1 MSLDFPVLPP
11 ELEREIFEE
20 VATQWPETIPSLLLV
35 SHRVYEWIEKIK
47 YRTVTSTGELSTCS
61 LATLRRAIQSNSKA
75 PSFFHT
81 HVRHLFVR
89 RLFRGKETE
98 NMMLPEILRVCTG
111 IQSLA
116 FIRCGIPSSLLP
128 TLATLRPRQL
138 WMRIDSLV
146 FETDLC
152 RPMLT
157 CVTHLALWD
166 RVTSIHSDIAAWLSL
181 LAMFPSLTHLMIIAA
196 KPSLAPHILA
206 SSKKFKV
213 LVTYSDISGKELD
226 NADDRYVNI
235 GVHKFAEQWL
245 MGTRGGNNFWA
256 RAEAFIAKKRRGEI
270 QPVWRY
276 WIEDADGI

>member
-1 MSLDFPVLPP
+1 MSSDSPVLPP
-11 ELEREIFEE
+11 ELEREIFGEA
-20 VATQWPETIPSLLLV
+20 ATQWPETIPSLLLV

-61 LATLRRAIQSNSKA
+61 LATLSRAIQSNSKD
-75 PSFFHT
+75 PSFFRT
-81 HVRHLFVR
+81 HVHHLFV
-89 RLFRGKETE
+89 RLFRGKTE
-98 NMMLPEILRVCTG
+98 DNKMLPEILRICTG

-116 FIRCGIPSSLLP
+116 FIPCGTPSSLLP

-146 FETDLC
+146 FKTDLC

-166 RVTSIHSDIAAWLSL
+166 RVTFIHSDIAAWLSL

-206 SSKKFKV
+206 SSKNNI
-213 LVTYSDISGKELD
+213 SDSLKELD
-226 NADDRYVNI
+226 NADDRYVIVNI

-245 MGTRGGNNFWA
+245 MGARGGNDFWA
-256 RAEAFIAKKRRGEI
+256 RAEHFIAKKRHGEI